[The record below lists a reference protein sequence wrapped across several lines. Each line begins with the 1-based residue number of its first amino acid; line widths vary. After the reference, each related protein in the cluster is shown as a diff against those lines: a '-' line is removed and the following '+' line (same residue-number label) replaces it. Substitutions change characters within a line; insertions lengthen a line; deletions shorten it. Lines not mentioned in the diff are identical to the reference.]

1 MAQLNVTELD
11 FEDIKSNLR
20 TFFESQSEFSDYDFE
35 GSALSILIDSLAYNT
50 HYNAILAHML
60 ANESFLDT
68 AIKRSSVVSL
78 AKAIGYT
85 PKSRKA
91 AQATLNLSIIP
102 GTSYTNSVFTLSRD
116 SAFTAGKD
124 GTTYTFYPSE
134 DVSATLQDVAG
145 TNTFVFNDLIVK
157 EGTRVSNSFT
167 LSADKLQGPF
177 IIPNKNIDTTTLRVR
192 VQKSGSDLA
201 IETYNKASN
210 FVDLNST
217 SKVYFVEE
225 GHDGLYQIVFG
236 DGVIG
241 AGLDAGNVV
250 VIDYLVT
257 NGESAN
263 GCKTFTNSQTLTAV
277 GELVS
282 NTVSSVAGGG
292 AKKESIDEIKR
303 NAPQYNVTKNRA
315 VTAKDYSALIQQVN
329 PNIQSVS
336 VWGGEDND
344 PPMYGKVFISLNPAP
359 GSIITQSDKDLI
371 TAEVID
377 VKTPIAIQPEYVDPE
392 FTYIGLKVTA
402 TYDNKATTLT
412 AGQLNNAIN
421 SAITEFF
428 TTDLNYLNKSFYY
441 SVLHDLIKGVSDS
454 ITSVNIV
461 TRLQKRLTPT
471 LNTDANYSFAFNNK
485 LEPRY
490 FHSTWFTAKIAT
502 TNYKVR
508 LVDVP
513 SSTVVAPVYSGTGTL
528 KLETEDGIR
537 IADVGT
543 VDYDTGKVTISEM
556 HVVSLF
562 GDETQ
567 IRVTSSPHEDVKDIL
582 TNVLRRTSDT
592 TASAVVAKPSQNTI
606 LSLDDTVYN
615 LTTGARLGLTIDSVI
630 KQKEV

>member
-502 TNYKVR
+502 TNYKVK

-513 SSTVVAPVYSGTGTL
+513 SSTVVAPVYSGTGTI

-562 GDETQ
+562 GDETK